1 MPFPSTP
8 HPVRKE
14 FHRLPAIE
22 ERLADPQSSW
32 HDVVLQDVDLTSVD
46 DRLAERELSGCFFLG
61 CEIGPLVSQ
70 KIAQS
75 ECEVDPDRRCLVF
88 PRMGQLPY
96 NPYRSSLYHPLE
108 LLGEFP
114 DDDLRKCREI
124 YENSIDWR
132 SYQGI
137 AETNPQATGYL
148 RLFRGDSVDVVIAR
162 RLHDTAISHALQ
174 HELAI
179 AQQRPDRFRKNAVV
193 AIMGGHDMAR
203 QEKREATVPERAG
216 LEEPGKGPGKE
227 PGAGSGPGNTGE
239 NLLRGKYDWEGRADD
254 SLYTLVALI
263 AWQLT
268 RMGYLMVSG
277 GGPGAMEACNLGAYF
292 ATRSIRDLRLAIRM
306 LEVFP
311 KYQTG
316 KSVEWLIPAM
326 AVRRRFPLSEVD
338 IPRCKSIGIPTWH
351 YGHEP
356 PNPFATHIAKYFDN
370 SVREEG
376 LLAIAD
382 GGVIFAPGNAGTVQ
396 EIFQDACQNY
406 YQTYGP
412 SAPMV
417 LFHSHYWNPPEM
429 TQGNDDR
436 RKQVYPLLKKL
447 ASEKGFEKQLLLTDS
462 LAEIVK
468 QIAGDHGNPGPG

>member
-1 MPFPSTP
+1 MPFPATP
-8 HPVRKE
+8 HPVRTE
-14 FHRLPAIE
+14 FHQLQAIE

-32 HDVVLQDVDLTSVD
+32 HDVVLQDVDLTSID
-46 DRLAERELSGCFFLG
+46 DRLASRELSGCFFLG
-61 CEIGPLVSQ
+61 CEVGPQVSR

-75 ECEVDPDRRCLVF
+75 ECEADPARRCLVF
-88 PRMGQLPY
+88 PRMEQLPY
-96 NPYRSSLYHPLE
+96 NPYRSALYDPLE

-114 DDDLRKCREI
+114 DDDLLECRKV

-174 HELAI
+174 KELAV

-193 AIMGGHDMAR
+193 AIMGGHDMPR
-203 QEKREATVPERAG
+203 QEKRASGDSVHDKSVSDAAHAKDGDPAG
-216 LEEPGKGPGKE
+216 KLP
-227 PGAGSGPGNTGE
+227 
-239 NLLRGKYDWEGRADD
+239 RGKYEWEGLADD

-268 RMGYLMVSG
+268 RQGYLMVSG

-292 ATRSIRDLRLAIRM
+292 ATRSIRELRKAIRM
-306 LEVFP
+306 LERFP

-326 AVRRRFPLSEVD
+326 GVRRRFPLAEAE

-417 LFHSHYWNPPEM
+417 LFSSDYWNPVEM
-429 TQGNDDR
+429 SEGSADR

-447 ASEKGFEKQLLLTDS
+447 ASEKGFEKQLIITDS
-462 LAEIVK
+462 LAEIVA
-468 QIAGDHGNPGPG
+468 QISGTG